1 MREQIQILGW
11 EVSLIRRCQM
21 IGGALGHFWSKSI
34 NLWPFIPI
42 RHILPEFKTF
52 RPKVTEGN
60 ISGLVW
66 FGWLGFEADVGWDS
80 SNPRPVS
87 LSHCHLSPHAGHWP
101 PCNPI

>member
-1 MREQIQILGW
+1 MVVEGSVIKSGRTIRVREQIQILGW

-34 NLWPFIPI
+34 YLWPFIPI

-52 RPKVTEGN
+52 RPKVTEGS

-66 FGWLGFEADVGWDS
+66 FGLVWFG
-80 SNPRPVS
+80 
-87 LSHCHLSPHAGHWP
+87 
-101 PCNPI
+101 